1 MKEPAAT
8 SPFAAMNSREQKEQW
23 ICWQCAH
30 APVDQHSPKPTDQDI
45 RSVLSETPIASDTPV
60 NTPTDSRSKQTEG
73 RYLTKPHH
81 GQYDA
86 VIRRMQSAGQRAGRY
101 TSCCAEVSS
110 VRHESSGNEN
120 AEK

>member
-1 MKEPAAT
+1 MKEPATT

-23 ICWQCAH
+23 ICVQCAH
-30 APVDQHSPKPTDQDI
+30 APIDQHFPKPTERDE
-45 RSVLSETPIASDTPV
+45 RSVLSGTPTIPDTPV
-60 NTPTDSRSKQTEG
+60 DKPTNSRSKQTEG

-86 VIRRMQSAGQRAGRY
+86 VIRRMQSAGQRAGHY

>member
-1 MKEPAAT
+1 MKEPAAA

-23 ICWQCAH
+23 ICWQCAR
-30 APVDQHSPKPTDQDI
+30 APVDQHSPKPTDQDV
-45 RSVLSETPIASDTPV
+45 RSVLSETSGVQSTADKKQTDSLSE
-60 NTPTDSRSKQTEG
+60 PTDSR
-73 RYLTKPHH
+73 YLVRPHH

-86 VIRRMQSAGQRAGRY
+86 VIRRMQAAGQRAGRY

-110 VRHESSGNEN
+110 VRQESSGNEN

>member
-1 MKEPAAT
+1 MKEPATT
-8 SPFAAMNSREQKEQW
+8 SPFTAMNSREQKEQW
-23 ICWQCAH
+23 ICWQCART
-30 APVDQHSPKPTDQDI
+30 PVDQYTPKPTDQDV
-45 RSVLSETPIASDTPV
+45 RSVSSETSGDQSITDIKPTTSLSE
-60 NTPTDSRSKQTEG
+60 PTES
-73 RYLTKPHH
+73 RYLVRPHH

-110 VRHESSGNEN
+110 VRQESSGNEN